1 MTRNT
6 DAVCPTCG
14 SEALDI
20 TVSDYPMCVCG
31 TRMQWLPKAGQGSV
45 IQDSI
50 EGGVM
55 IAHGI
60 CNDDGTPKRY
70 DSRAAIRRACEAK
83 GLQNHVERGVVDK
96 KTYDRCTQ
104 KGSY

>member
-1 MTRNT
+1 MIRHT
-6 DAVCPTCG
+6 DAVCPLCGQESLNIMVADYPNCTCG
-14 SEALDI
+14 
-20 TVSDYPMCVCG
+20 TKMV
-31 TRMQWLPKAGQGSV
+31 WLPKRGDGIV
-45 IQDSI
+45 VQDSI

-70 DSRAAIRRACEAK
+70 DSRAEIRRACEAK
-83 GLQNHVERGVVDK
+83 GLVNHVERGVVDK